1 MLAHHYNTG
10 DIQCLKSL
18 TLYGIHYNMHLH
30 SNYSIKQG
38 ILNFYN
44 VQVDWKQENLVRHLM
59 STPKHITQ
67 FLMNCS

>member
-18 TLYGIHYNMHLH
+18 TPDGIHHNTCTV
-30 SNYSIKQG
+30 NYTIKQG

-44 VQVDWKQENLVRHLM
+44 VQVGWKQENLVRHLK